1 MFSMRLPEAY
11 SAYQTPEKKMPGEMI
26 FHSPGIFSGRF
37 VMCETKIIKLPGPEL
52 LRLRQVSGLASRL
65 RHLHWQYL
73 LRLWRK
79 NTA

>member
-37 VMCETKIIKLPGPEL
+37 VMCETRIIKLPGPEL
-52 LRLRQVSGLASRL
+52 RRLRQVSGLASRL
-65 RHLHWQYL
+65 RHLHSLYL
-73 LRLWRK
+73 LLL
-79 NTA
+79 

>member
-37 VMCETKIIKLPGPEL
+37 VMCETRIIKLPGPEL
-52 LRLRQVSGLASRL
+52 RRLRQVSGLASRL
-65 RHLHWQYL
+65 RHLH
-73 LRLWRK
+73 
-79 NTA
+79 

>member
-52 LRLRQVSGLASRL
+52 LRLRQVSG
-65 RHLHWQYL
+65 
-73 LRLWRK
+73 
-79 NTA
+79 

>member
-1 MFSMRLPEAY
+1 MRLPEAY

-52 LRLRQVSGLASRL
+52 LRLRQVSG
-65 RHLHWQYL
+65 
-73 LRLWRK
+73 
-79 NTA
+79 